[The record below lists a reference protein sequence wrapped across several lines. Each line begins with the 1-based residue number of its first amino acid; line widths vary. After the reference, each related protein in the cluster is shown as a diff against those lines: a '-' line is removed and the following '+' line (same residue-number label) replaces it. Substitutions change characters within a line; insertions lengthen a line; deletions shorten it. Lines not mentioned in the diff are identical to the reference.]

1 MFCLVFVL
9 AYPGILYAVY
19 TGLYLMSSL
28 VLSKKMLNAT
38 LDRYDFIVPL
48 ASLVG
53 VLALILSMCDSA
65 IHILISAFEWPIWF
79 DLPIYLSLGI
89 VIFISVSVGVTFYY
103 AEIIIS
109 QAWLKLRIGNNP
121 TARHWMFGETR
132 RIVSQ
137 GQRLPT
143 GMLLGSILGESLLE
157 EVLWRGYLLSYA
169 NDVLNMPVQY
179 AIVISSVAFGMNHI
193 AYGLANVLSKTLFG
207 IILSLLYLISDSL
220 LPCILCHQVFNLMVF
235 KIRIEWKS

>member
-28 VLSKKMLNAT
+28 VLSEKMLNAT

-65 IHILISAFEWPIWF
+65 IHILISAFKWPIWF

-109 QAWLKLRIGNNP
+109 QTWLKLRIGNNP
-121 TARHWMFGETR
+121 TARHWMFGEIR

-179 AIVISSVAFGMNHI
+179 AIVISSVAFGINHI

-207 IILSLLYLISDSL
+207 IILSLLYLTSDSL
-220 LPCILCHQVFNLMVF
+220 LPCILCHQAFNLMVF